1 MEMDVLSTEIKTG
14 AKEEYV
20 QTTCLVKLPYFH
32 GEISVV
38 DLDLDSKSHGSMSIR
53 THNTAK

>member
-1 MEMDVLSTEIKTG
+1 MDVLSTEIKTG

-20 QTTCLVKLPYFH
+20 QTTCLLKLPYFH

-38 DLDLDSKSHGSMSIR
+38 DPDLDSKAPKSWIHVDPDPQYC
-53 THNTAK
+53 